1 MRGNCGKDGD
11 KKQGR
16 CPDEEEEEEEEED
29 DNSHHLS

>member
-16 CPDEEEEEEEEED
+16 CPDEEEEEEED